1 MTRSRFRH
9 ASPSMVVA
17 CVALLIAL
25 GGTGVAAVTAVL
37 PHNSVGTV
45 QLQNNAVTSTKVK
58 NGSLLKADFKVG
70 QIPAGLPG
78 SAGAPGPA
86 GAAGAAGPAG
96 PAGPGAKW
104 ALVKPD
110 GTIVAQ
116 SGGITL
122 TAKPSI
128 GQYILDFGAAVTGHL
143 IIASSAHASD
153 LTFRGTVSA
162 GPCGGTAEGSACPSG
177 NDTNHVR
184 VFTDNAG
191 ESATEDH
198 SFYIAV
204 I

>member
-1 MTRSRFRH
+1 MHRTRLQQRTHLVQWRRMF
-9 ASPSMVVA
+9 
-17 CVALLIAL
+17 
-25 GGTGVAAVTAVL
+25 T
-37 PHNSVGTV
+37 VGT
-45 QLQNNAVTSTKVK
+45 
-58 NGSLLKADFKVG
+58 
-70 QIPAGLPG
+70 
-78 SAGAPGPA
+78 AGAV
-86 GAAGAAGPAG
+86 GAAGPAG
-96 PAGPGAKW
+96 PAGAAGPGAKW
-104 ALVKPD
+104 ALVKAD

-122 TAKPSI
+122 TAKPGI

-153 LTFRGTVSA
+153 LNFRGTVSA
-162 GPCGGTAEGSACPSG
+162 GPCGGTAEGSACASG

-191 ESATEDH
+191 ESSTADH